1 MTIQLNGKENALSEV
16 VTVEKLLLENQVRN
30 LDMISVQLNGKTLER
45 NEFQTTSIKDGDQ
58 VEVLYFMGGG
68 S

>member
-1 MTIQLNGKENALSEV
+1 MTIQLNGKENALSEA
-16 VTVEKLLLENQVRN
+16 VTLEKLLLENQVRN

-45 NEFQTTSIKDGDQ
+45 NEFQTTSISDGDQ

>member
-30 LDMISVQLNGKTLER
+30 LDMISVQLNGKTLDR
-45 NEFQTTSIKDGDQ
+45 NEFQTTSISDGDQ